1 MDLGL
6 ISENEYLFYIQMQKV
21 VSQTMG
27 TYHHTSNYQ
36 EVLEKD
42 VR

>member
-1 MDLGL
+1 MDLKI
-6 ISENEYLFYIQMQKV
+6 ISENGYLFYIQMQKV

-27 TYHHTSNYQ
+27 IYHHTSNYQ
-36 EVLEKD
+36 EVFDKD

>member
-6 ISENEYLFYIQMQKV
+6 ILENGYLFYIQMQKV

-27 TYHHTSNYQ
+27 TYQHNSNYQ
-36 EVLEKD
+36 EVLDKD

>member
-6 ISENEYLFYIQMQKV
+6 ISENGYLFYIQMQKA
-21 VSQTMG
+21 VSQTIG
-27 TYHHTSNYQ
+27 NYHHTLNYQ
-36 EVLEKD
+36 EVLGKD